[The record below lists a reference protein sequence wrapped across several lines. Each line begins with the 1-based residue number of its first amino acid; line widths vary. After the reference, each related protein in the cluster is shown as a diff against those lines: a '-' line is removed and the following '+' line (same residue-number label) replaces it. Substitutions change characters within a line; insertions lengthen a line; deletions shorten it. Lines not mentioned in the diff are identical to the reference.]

1 MAVVSATASAVVLL
15 AGIDHFEINLRLQ
28 CTGDEVEETGL
39 SAAAVVFRG
48 GYKQGQVT
56 ASAVVSSFAFLGVQ
70 RAGVGAFCTLLA
82 QHLVLRRR
90 QTFLPFGIKQLE
102 RNNAARGASALRG
115 YMLPKAKQ
123 G

>member
-15 AGIDHFEINLRLQ
+15 AGIDHFEIDLRLQ

-56 ASAVVSSFAFLGVQ
+56 ASAVVSSFEFLGVQ
-70 RAGVGAFCTLLA
+70 RAGVSVLYPPGTTLG
-82 QHLVLRRR
+82 
-90 QTFLPFGIKQLE
+90 T
-102 RNNAARGASALRG
+102 ASASDVF
-115 YMLPKAKQ
+115 AIWHQ
-123 G
+123 TA